1 MRGARRFCR
10 MEKHGGVKF
19 LTEFLGQAVPCDPR
33 LEELKFWCGEFHRL
47 NFAPPYGE
55 FSQGNLS
62 FRLKKDEDAFVIT
75 GSQVGWKD
83 RLSDDKFVTVT
94 GCDLSRGVV
103 YATGLRDPSSESMMH
118 FAIYRRRPDVQAVFH
133 GHSREVL
140 SCPGE
145 LAIRET
151 REKRPYGSLELV
163 ESVLEVLDEE
173 MFVILKKHGFVS
185 LGGTMRDA
193 GELAIRIHRMC
204 EALKQEKRGEG

>member
-1 MRGARRFCR
+1 

-19 LTEFLGQAVPCDPR
+19 DTKFLGQTAPCDPR
-33 LEELKFWCGEFHRL
+33 LEDLKFWCGEFHRR

-62 FRLKKDEDAFVIT
+62 FRLKEGENAFVIT

-83 RLSDDKFVTVT
+83 RLTDDKFVTVSD
-94 GCDLSRGVV
+94 CDLSRGVV

-118 FAIYRRRPDVQAVFH
+118 FATYQRRSDVQAVFH

-140 SCPGE
+140 SCPE
-145 LAIRET
+145 MLSIRET
-151 REKRPYGSLELV
+151 REKKPYGSLELV
-163 ESVLEVLDEE
+163 ESVLEVLNKE
-173 MFVILKKHGFVS
+173 MFVVLKKHGFIS
-185 LGGTMRDA
+185 LGSTMREA

-204 EALKQEKRGEG
+204 EALKQEKRAEG

>member
-1 MRGARRFCR
+1 

-19 LTEFLGQAVPCDPR
+19 VTKFLGQAAPSDPR
-33 LEELKFWCGEFHRL
+33 LEELKFWCGEFHRR

-62 FRLKKDEDAFVIT
+62 FRLKDGESAFVIT

-83 RLSDDKFVTVT
+83 RLTDDKFVTVT
-94 GCDLSRGVV
+94 DCDLSRGVV
-103 YATGLRDPSSESMMH
+103 SATGLRDPSSESMMH
-118 FAIYRRRPDVQAVFH
+118 FAIYQRRPDVQAVFH

-140 SCPGE
+140 SCPDE

-151 REKRPYGSLELV
+151 HEKRPYGSLELV
-163 ESVLEVLDEE
+163 ESVLEILDGE
-173 MFVILKKHGFVS
+173 MFVVLKKHGFVS

-193 GELAIRIHRMC
+193 GELAVRIHRMC
-204 EALKQEKRGEG
+204 EALKQGKRGEG